1 MVLITTN
8 TASKVWKINLNLKNI
23 YFIHRLIALG
33 VTASVIP
40 SLDTTDIC
48 QSEYSSQIISFC
60 VLWSL
65 ALVVEVLI
73 VLVSLRGTILE
84 DELRWGAEYLLYLK
98 LGKNIFLQVASQEV
112 PDIEWPIN
120 PPTNPPLT
128 KSQRVEVCCCSIF
141 GTYFLPVS
149 FFIVFIFPFLPVSL
163 TFDNLDWYLK
173 MPITIEP
180 FFSLCNYYY
189 I

>member
-1 MVLITTN
+1 M
-8 TASKVWKINLNLKNI
+8 
-23 YFIHRLIALG
+23 G

-112 PDIEWPIN
+112 
-120 PPTNPPLT
+120 LT
-128 KSQRVEVCCCSIF
+128 
-141 GTYFLPVS
+141 
-149 FFIVFIFPFLPVSL
+149 
-163 TFDNLDWYLK
+163 
-173 MPITIEP
+173 
-180 FFSLCNYYY
+180 
-189 I
+189 